1 MYPTE
6 MDVTVNLFGY
16 YRDEAVESIPSIEEE
31 YDTDAVV
38 ETIRNYSIL
47 NSHCWFNMY
56 EGQRPVGL
64 IAGSLVQPAWTSK
77 RFVANIDMVFLLPS
91 HRSLDNFR
99 DLMKEFEMWAVNSG
113 ATQITGGD
121 IGIDPEKIR
130 TLYEHFGFKP
140 AVFMVKEL
148 SQ

>member
-6 MDVTVNLFGY
+6 MDITVNLFGY
-16 YRDEAVESIPSIEEE
+16 YRDEAVDSIPSIADE

-38 ETIRNYSIL
+38 ETIRNYCIL
-47 NSHCWFNMY
+47 NTCMWFNMY

-64 IAGSLVQPAWTSK
+64 IAGSLVQPAWTNK
-77 RFVANIDMVFLLPS
+77 RFVANIDMVYLLPS
-91 HRSLDNFR
+91 HRNLDNFR
-99 DLMKEFEMWAVNSG
+99 SLIREFEQWAVNSG

-121 IGIDPEKIR
+121 IGIDPERIQK
-130 TLYEHFGFKP
+130 LYEHFGFKP

-148 SQ
+148 DQ